1 MLRQGEVEV
10 GGARERWPSQQ
21 CQNSTGGEVRQRAAA
36 EREREKIVKA
46 EAFAGKVCPRKPTNM
61 RARIDGREARCIEL
75 SLSSILRAGLRT
87 KGMRLSRY
95 VFLGAPIKRQPLY
108 GRGRALARCVGGV
121 RLIYSRYSVWPDTE
135 RSREV
140 SQRPAIESRSY
151 LTTSSG
157 SQSPTT
163 PTRSSNVRDRRARQM
178 REARR

>member
-1 MLRQGEVEV
+1 MEV

-46 EAFAGKVCPRKPTNM
+46 EAFAGKVRPRKPTNM

-95 VFLGAPIKRQPLY
+95 VFLGALIKRQPLY

-121 RLIYSRYSVWPDTE
+121 RLIYSLAIQSGRTQNGRE
-135 RSREV
+135 RSV
-140 SQRPAIESRSY
+140 SAR
-151 LTTSSG
+151 LSSLEATL
-157 SQSPTT
+157 P
-163 PTRSSNVRDRRARQM
+163 RRLGHSLQQHPPVAAMSVIVVHAKCERLGD
-178 REARR
+178 E